1 MKKGLISLDVLIAL
15 IMVIFLL
22 IWLENFATYSVSG
35 INSFGVQ
42 AQTNALATGIGMQ
55 INNFY
60 ALEPGVGDYLDL
72 SSEVG
77 TAQNFSLEDRILP
90 QITKVG
96 NLLEVSIL
104 GLISNYPVHTNV
116 NYNPTS
122 KKVTES

>member
-72 SSEVG
+72 SSKVG

-104 GLISNYPVHTNV
+104 GLISNYSVHTNV